1 MQPHSLCLQQHGRI
15 NVNFLY
21 QLLLVYFE
29 DSRLK
34 QKVYSLFTCD
44 SHFNNKASYM
54 MGLVL
59 VFQMTPIQ
67 VNKSCDELYM
77 GGKYNYSTS
86 LHCEDPEIN
95 WKSLVRS
102 LKVFFFF
109 LDSRHCDALNGRM
122 NFFFSCL
129 FPHYG
134 CMCVIG

>member
-1 MQPHSLCLQQHGRI
+1 
-15 NVNFLY
+15 
-21 QLLLVYFE
+21 
-29 DSRLK
+29 
-34 QKVYSLFTCD
+34 
-44 SHFNNKASYM
+44 M

-109 LDSRHCDALNGRM
+109 FRQQTL
-122 NFFFSCL
+122 
-129 FPHYG
+129 
-134 CMCVIG
+134 